1 MNINKFMRRKNG
13 SSKGP
18 KDTKKLPWKRI
29 ERLLFIFI
37 DVLNMK
43 RKFLEISF

>member
-18 KDTKKLPWKRI
+18 KDTKKIAMENNRFAR
-29 ERLLFIFI
+29 ERLPII
-37 DVLNMK
+37 HQ
-43 RKFLEISF
+43 